1 MLTSVHGHYVVH
13 HMLRMKS
20 LLRKMTFVFKMRVWM
35 FTHTGVKSSN
45 QGQCFHLR
53 LAQATDHRHDCL
65 LLNFRSAWK
74 CLVPN
79 LVCGLSFIGT
89 L

>member
-1 MLTSVHGHYVVH
+1 MLTSVHGHYAVR

-20 LLRKMTFVFKMRVWM
+20 LLLRKTTFVFKLRVWM

-53 LAQATDHRHDCL
+53 LQTTDHRHGCL

-79 LVCGLSFIGT
+79 LVF
-89 L
+89 